1 MDSSILNKILNCSG
15 NDKEPRHI
23 KIYRLRYELLL
34 EISNVIFNYCE
45 NYKLD
50 QDSDSDTEISLYT
63 SLRKADDKVERALL
77 RWKRECIK
85 SNYPFDKST

>member
-1 MDSSILNKILNCSG
+1 MNNKIFDKIFNCSK

-23 KIYRLRYELLL
+23 KVYRLRYKLLL

-45 NYKLD
+45 DYKSE
-50 QDSDSDTEISLYT
+50 QDSDPDTEISLYT
-63 SLRKADDKVERALL
+63 FLRKADNKVEKALL
-77 RWKRECIK
+77 RWKQECIK